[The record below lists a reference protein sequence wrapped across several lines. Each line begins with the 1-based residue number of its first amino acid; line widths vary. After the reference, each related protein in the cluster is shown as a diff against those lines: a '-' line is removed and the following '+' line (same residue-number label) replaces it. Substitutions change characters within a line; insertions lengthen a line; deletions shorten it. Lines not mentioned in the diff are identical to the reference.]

1 MSLTV
6 LKPGP
11 QTTVEDL
18 GRPGYR
24 ALGVP
29 AGGACDTP
37 ALRIGNRLVGNPEGA
52 AALEVT
58 LGGLQLGFEQDC
70 VFALTGAMVA
80 AQLDGIPVPGW
91 QSVRASAGSVLC
103 LGYANA
109 GARIYLCVAGGI
121 DVPPVLGS
129 RATALLA
136 GLGGYAGRALRAGD
150 VLRVGKPDQP
160 ARAGAA
166 VRAPQRGEV
175 LRVLPGPEWPQL
187 ARTQQKA
194 LLGAVWTLSPDSNR
208 MGARLAG
215 PTLALDGSG
224 ELASHAVL
232 PGVVQLPPSGQPI
245 ILLADA
251 QTTGGYAKP
260 LVVIAADL
268 WRAAQFS
275 PGERVRFAEV
285 SGQGAL
291 AALLAQ
297 RDWINRITRSLAWP
311 L

>member
-1 MSLTV
+1 MSLV
-6 LKPGP
+6 ILKPGP

-29 AGGACDTP
+29 TGGACDAP
-37 ALRIGNRLVGNPEGA
+37 ALQVGNLLVGNDEGA

-58 LGGLQLGFEQDC
+58 LGGLQVRFVRDC
-70 VFALTGAMVA
+70 IVALTGAAMPA
-80 AQLDGIPVPGW
+80 SLDGVSVVGW
-91 QSVRASAGSVLC
+91 RSIAATAGSVLR
-103 LGYANA
+103 LGFASA
-109 GARIYLCVAGGI
+109 GARAYLCVAGGI

-129 RATALLA
+129 RATGLLA
-136 GLGGYAGRALRAGD
+136 GLGGHRGRALQAGD
-150 VLRVGKPDQP
+150 VLALGEPRHRVS
-160 ARAGAA
+160 AGAA

-215 PTLALDGSG
+215 PTLTLDGSG

-232 PGVVQLPPSGQPI
+232 PGVVQLPPSGLPI

-251 QTTGGYAKP
+251 QTTGGYARP